1 MRSQVE
7 EPKDMDMSR
16 IPYREAIGMLMYLT
30 ISTRPDIMYAVTYL
44 ARYVSDPGPVHWN
57 AVKRVLRYLRGTRT
71 HGIVYMHT
79 ASMDQV
85 SHPQKLE
92 LCAHTDASWGDD
104 LNRRR
109 STIGYVVFM
118 GGVPVAW
125 KSKLSS
131 CVAGSTMEAEV
142 IAANEGG
149 RELVWLRNMTCEV
162 MRCTLDASRLYMD
175 NAAGMLTM
183 SDRRITDRSKH
194 IDIKYWWVMEQ
205 HELAPSA

>member
-1 MRSQVE
+1 MESCTV
-7 EPKDMDMSR
+7 
-16 IPYREAIGMLMYLT
+16 
-30 ISTRPDIMYAVTYL
+30 TRRLWI
-44 ARYVSDPGPVHWN
+44 R
-57 AVKRVLRYLRGTRT
+57 
-71 HGIVYMHT
+71 
-79 ASMDQV
+79 
-85 SHPQKLE
+85 SHPRKLE

-162 MRCTLDASRLYMD
+162 MRCTLDVSRLYMD

-205 HELAPSA
+205 HEQGTISLTKVTSRNCAADTFTKPLGNPQFVEQRELLKVRDARNINRA